1 MEKQAF
7 EYMSYHF
14 IPVRQFN
21 KKEDFFTVTRRLKS
35 DLELGFFDDDYY
47 GKGSRK
53 AAYAYQDFYAAA
65 TDKECD
71 IFQCLENGKLYAP
84 CTHELQQYQEARINK
99 RGDRDER

>member
-47 GKGSRK
+47 GKGAEKRHTPIKIFMRLLQIRNVIFFNAWKMVSCMSLAHMNYSSIRK
-53 AAYAYQDFYAAA
+53 
-65 TDKECD
+65 
-71 IFQCLENGKLYAP
+71 LG
-84 CTHELQQYQEARINK
+84 
-99 RGDRDER
+99 

>member
-21 KKEDFFTVTRRLKS
+21 KKEDFFTVTY
-35 DLELGFFDDDYY
+35 YY

-71 IFQCLENGKLYAP
+71 IFQCLENGKLYVP

>member
-1 MEKQAF
+1 
-7 EYMSYHF
+7 
-14 IPVRQFN
+14 
-21 KKEDFFTVTRRLKS
+21 
-35 DLELGFFDDDYY
+35 LELGFFDDDYY

-71 IFQCLENGKLYAP
+71 IFQCLENGKLYVP